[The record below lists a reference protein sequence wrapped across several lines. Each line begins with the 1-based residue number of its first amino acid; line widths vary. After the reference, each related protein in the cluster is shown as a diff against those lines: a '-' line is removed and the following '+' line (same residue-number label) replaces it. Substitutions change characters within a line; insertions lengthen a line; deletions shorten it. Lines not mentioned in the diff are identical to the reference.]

1 MLLLSSCQ
9 CSKFISIHISL
20 SKGDSMTNKK
30 SEQIVAIG
38 NANAEALLSMAR
50 RALDS
55 IEKLATLNFNTIRE
69 GIHDGA
75 KNAEA
80 LTATKDPKE
89 LLSVQSA
96 ITAPSLDNVR
106 NFYHNAY
113 DVLLEAQRGITE
125 VMEAHYRT
133 LSEGA
138 ETAIEETKSKMP
150 AGGDIF
156 ASTMKSLLQANSEA
170 FDRLNFMAQQ
180 AVQIADSNM
189 KTLAASIGGAA
200 QKAAPATAK
209 AAGSATR
216 KAASKA

>member
-1 MLLLSSCQ
+1 
-9 CSKFISIHISL
+9 
-20 SKGDSMTNKK
+20 MTTSKK
-30 SEQIVAIG
+30 SEQIAAIG
-38 NANAEALLSMAR
+38 NANAEALLTMAR

-75 KNAEA
+75 KSAEA

-96 ITAPSLDNVR
+96 IAAPTLDNVR

-138 ETAIEETKSKMP
+138 ESAIEETKSKMP

-189 KTLAASIGGAA
+189 KTLAASIGGVGASSK
-200 QKAAPATAK
+200 KAASATAK
-209 AAGSATR
+209 AASSATR
-216 KAASKA
+216 KAASKG

>member
-1 MLLLSSCQ
+1 
-9 CSKFISIHISL
+9 
-20 SKGDSMTNKK
+20 MTTSKK

-38 NANAEALLSMAR
+38 NANAEALLTMAR

-69 GIHDGA
+69 GIHDSA
-75 KNAEA
+75 KNAEV

-96 ITAPSLDNVR
+96 IAAPTLDNVR

-138 ETAIEETKSKMP
+138 ESAIEETKSKMP

-189 KTLAASIGGAA
+189 KTLAASIGAGKKPASS
-200 QKAAPATAK
+200 ATAK
-209 AAGSATR
+209 AAGSATK
-216 KAASKA
+216 KAASKV

>member
-1 MLLLSSCQ
+1 
-9 CSKFISIHISL
+9 
-20 SKGDSMTNKK
+20 MTTSNK

-38 NANAEALLSMAR
+38 NANAEALLTMAR
-50 RALDS
+50 SALDS

-69 GIHDGA
+69 SIHDGA

-96 ITAPSLDNVR
+96 IAAPTLDNVR

-138 ETAIEETKSKMP
+138 ESDIEETKSKMP

-180 AVQIADSNM
+180 AVQIADSNI
-189 KTLAASIGGAA
+189 KTLAASIGSASKKPA
-200 QKAAPATAK
+200 SATAK

-216 KAASKA
+216 KAASKAG

>member
-1 MLLLSSCQ
+1 
-9 CSKFISIHISL
+9 
-20 SKGDSMTNKK
+20 MTTSKK
-30 SEQIVAIG
+30 SEQIAAIG
-38 NANAEALLSMAR
+38 NANAEALLTMAR

-69 GIHDGA
+69 GIQDGA
-75 KNAEA
+75 RNAEA

-96 ITAPSLDNVR
+96 IAAPTLDNVR

-125 VMEAHYRT
+125 VMEARYRT

-138 ETAIEETKSKMP
+138 ESAIEETKSKMP

-189 KTLAASIGGAA
+189 KTLAASIGATGG
-200 QKAAPATAK
+200 KKPASTAK
-209 AAGSATR
+209 AAAGSATR

>member
-1 MLLLSSCQ
+1 
-9 CSKFISIHISL
+9 
-20 SKGDSMTNKK
+20 MTSKK

-55 IEKLATLNFNTIRE
+55 IEKLAALNFNTIRE

-75 KNAEA
+75 KGAEA

-125 VMEAHYRT
+125 VMESHYRT

-138 ETAIEETKSKMP
+138 ENVIEETKSKMP

-189 KTLAASIGGAA
+189 KTLAASIGGASNKVA
-200 QKAAPATAK
+200 SATAK
-209 AAGSATR
+209 AAGSATK